1 MGTFHP
7 RFGVSTITGGTIPF
21 QKDLSP
27 SCLYIF
33 TMQSPT
39 WKVPGIRE
47 KEHVMGVSP
56 LCSGLGLLEQRCPAT
71 GTGSSLSRVGASVE
85 PPHIL

>member
-1 MGTFHP
+1 MALETFHP

-33 TMQSPT
+33 TMQSHT
-39 WKVPGIRE
+39 WKVS
-47 KEHVMGVSP
+47 GVCGKGVKWKYHPFVVAWVSWNSVA
-56 LCSGLGLLEQRCPAT
+56 LQLESGLHQVE
-71 GTGSSLSRVGASVE
+71 RV
-85 PPHIL
+85 HQ